1 MALRPVSEL
10 GLVDVTD
17 LASREAD
24 ITVTRRS
31 SARARSGPQA
41 PRDAVGRDS
50 REDGTVDQSQK
61 ARAST
66 GTGRKAGRDTTKS
79 VVASTT
85 KSSRRSDTPAAG
97 KAKRPDQPGGQARS
111 SSGTSKTASS
121 RSRKNSSRTSE
132 ARTPM
137 TPGTTATSP
146 KRSNAL
152 GSGSRGSG
160 AAARQSHGEIKA
172 LAANLGIGAVTGAI
186 GVAGGVLM
194 VRTARQ
200 RQRQRRILGISLSA

>member
-1 MALRPVSEL
+1 VALRPVSEL

-41 PRDAVGRDS
+41 PRDAVGKDS
-50 REDGTVDQSQK
+50 REDRTVDQSQK
-61 ARAST
+61 PRAST
-66 GTGRKAGRDTTKS
+66 GTGRKAGGDTTNS

-121 RSRKNSSRTSE
+121 RSRTNSSRTAE
-132 ARTPM
+132 ARTPD
-137 TPGTTATSP
+137 TTATTP

-152 GSGSRGSG
+152 GNGSRGSS

-172 LAANLGIGAVTGAI
+172 LAANLGIGVVTGAI

>member
-1 MALRPVSEL
+1 VALRPVSEL

-41 PRDAVGRDS
+41 PRDAVGKDS
-50 REDGTVDQSQK
+50 REDRTVDQSQK
-61 ARAST
+61 PRAST
-66 GTGRKAGRDTTKS
+66 GTGRKAGGDTTNS

-111 SSGTSKTASS
+111 SRGTSKTASS
-121 RSRKNSSRTSE
+121 RSRTNSSRTAE
-132 ARTPM
+132 AR
-137 TPGTTATSP
+137 TPGTTATTP

-152 GSGSRGSG
+152 GNGSRGSS

-172 LAANLGIGAVTGAI
+172 LAANLGIGVVTGAI

>member
-1 MALRPVSEL
+1 VALRPVSEL

-41 PRDAVGRDS
+41 PRDAVGKDS
-50 REDGTVDQSQK
+50 REDRTVDQSQK
-61 ARAST
+61 PRAST
-66 GTGRKAGRDTTKS
+66 GTGRKAGGDTTNS

-111 SSGTSKTASS
+111 SNGTSKTASS
-121 RSRKNSSRTSE
+121 RSRTNSSRTAE
-132 ARTPM
+132 AR
-137 TPGTTATSP
+137 TPGTTATTP

-152 GSGSRGSG
+152 GNGSRGSS

-172 LAANLGIGAVTGAI
+172 LAANLGIGVVTGAI

>member
-1 MALRPVSEL
+1 VALRPVSEL

-41 PRDAVGRDS
+41 PRDAVGKDS
-50 REDGTVDQSQK
+50 REDRTVDQSQK
-61 ARAST
+61 PRAST
-66 GTGRKAGRDTTKS
+66 GTGRKAGGDTTNS

-121 RSRKNSSRTSE
+121 RSRTNSSRTAE
-132 ARTPM
+132 AR
-137 TPGTTATSP
+137 TPGTTATTP

-152 GSGSRGSG
+152 GNGSRGSS

-172 LAANLGIGAVTGAI
+172 LAANLGIGVVTGAI

>member
-1 MALRPVSEL
+1 VALRPVSEL

-41 PRDAVGRDS
+41 PRDAVGKDS
-50 REDGTVDQSQK
+50 REDRTVDQSQK
-61 ARAST
+61 PRAST
-66 GTGRKAGRDTTKS
+66 GTGRKAGGDTTNS

-121 RSRKNSSRTSE
+121 RSRTNSSRTAE
-132 ARTPM
+132 AR
-137 TPGTTATSP
+137 TPGTTATTP

-152 GSGSRGSG
+152 GNGSRGSN

-172 LAANLGIGAVTGAI
+172 LAANLGIGVVTGAI